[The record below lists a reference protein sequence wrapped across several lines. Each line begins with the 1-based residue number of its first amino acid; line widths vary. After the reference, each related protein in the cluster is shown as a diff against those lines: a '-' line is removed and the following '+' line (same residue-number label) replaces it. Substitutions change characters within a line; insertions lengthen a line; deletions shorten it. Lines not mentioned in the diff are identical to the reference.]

1 VDRTPSSRTD
11 WTVTKR
17 ISTCECLTTNG
28 PALHIL
34 SLGEGCDV
42 TRKSVQLTADRPVSP
57 PERGRLQGFPEWFV
71 DVNTLYDGA
80 ALVAFGNA
88 MSLPVLAS
96 GSFAA
101 FSRRIN
107 LPPLRC
113 LCKTLLQKITRFC
126 LLQKF
131 VVSLS
136 ASLRLLPEVLD
147 RLICD

>member
-1 VDRTPSSRTD
+1 MGSTPSSRTE
-11 WTVTKR
+11 WTASKR
-17 ISTCECLTTNG
+17 VGTCVCLDTRG
-28 PALHIL
+28 PPLHIL

-42 TRKSVQLTADRPVSP
+42 TKKSVQLIADRPVSP
-57 PERGRLQGFPEWFV
+57 IERGRLQGFPEWFV

-113 LCKTLLQKITRFC
+113 LCKTLLQKNHAILFTSKVCCFA
-126 LLQKF
+126 
-131 VVSLS
+131 VGIIAII
-136 ASLRLLPEVLD
+136 ASNSG
-147 RLICD
+147 